1 MRDSEDQLENLLT
14 EDTVSE
20 WLRRWTR
27 NSLGSACKGSNP
39 FGVYACLSQEV
50 QDKCQGLEVQ
60 GKCKDEGLKNVSW
73 E

>member
-1 MRDSEDQLENLLT
+1 MRTNWRDPT
-14 EDTVSE
+14 EDTVSK

-27 NSLGSACKGSNP
+27 NPLGSARKGSNL
-39 FGVYACLSQEV
+39 FGVDACPSQEA

>member
-1 MRDSEDQLENLLT
+1 MRTNWKDST

-27 NSLGSACKGSNP
+27 NPLGSARKGSNA
-39 FGVYACLSQEV
+39 FGVNACLSQEV